1 MNNLS
6 SLKAMKI
13 QSHVI
18 VQKDKTEMRP
28 ELDREITFN
37 VISNENSKLPSVSF
51 LELKLEQTARVKLE
65 GV

>member
-13 QSHVI
+13 QSQVI

-37 VISNENSKLPSVSF
+37 VISNENTKLPSF
-51 LELKLEQTARVKLE
+51 L
-65 GV
+65 